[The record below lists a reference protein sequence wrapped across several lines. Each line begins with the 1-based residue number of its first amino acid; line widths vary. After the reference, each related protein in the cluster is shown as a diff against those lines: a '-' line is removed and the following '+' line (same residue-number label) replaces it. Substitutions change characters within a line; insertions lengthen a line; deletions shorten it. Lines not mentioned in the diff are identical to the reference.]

1 MRREGEFLASAA
13 AASFNKK
20 GWRLRASSWATGNGA
35 SKEEEEE
42 EGAVVVAS

>member
-35 SKEEEEE
+35 SKEKEEE
-42 EGAVVVAS
+42 EGVVVVAS